1 MEFDPATHWYNAS
14 VTIAAGWIRTGGVV
28 SYGAHAQP
36 PDRIRAQIRR
46 LGLNPEE
53 LEKGER
59 PKMLI
64 WDYYTATLGQK
75 SKESHAV
82 DSVKIS
88 EQSIE
93 VAKSSMIGQP
103 TPERLRIWDDAS
115 SYSRFNDEKIWI
127 EFELIRVIPVGHIRQ
142 STGIGGIIRGLH
154 SDSVY
159 KRLEAAYDGV
169 IDLKLDEAGEEPRN
183 MIRIRSMKNVGF
195 DGRWHSLKI
204 SENLEVTIV
213 R

>member
-1 MEFDPATHWYNAS
+1 M
-14 VTIAAGWIRTGGVV
+14 
-28 SYGAHAQP
+28 
-36 PDRIRAQIRR
+36 
-46 LGLNPEE
+46 
-53 LEKGER
+53 
-59 PKMLI
+59 
-64 WDYYTATLGQK
+64 
-75 SKESHAV
+75 
-82 DSVKIS
+82 
-88 EQSIE
+88 
-93 VAKSSMIGQP
+93 
-103 TPERLRIWDDAS
+103 RIWDDAS

-127 EFELIRVIPVGHIRQ
+127 EFELTRVIPVGHIRQ

-183 MIRIRSMKNVGF
+183 MIRIRSMRNVGF